1 MISIAYGGRVL
12 HDVEIRHLQALDAV
26 AREGSFGR
34 AAERLG
40 FTQSAISQQIAGL
53 ERAVGE
59 RVFDRRGG
67 SRPVELTPAGE
78 VLLSH
83 AEAVL
88 AQMRAAGDALRSL
101 RAGEVG
107 RLVVGAYQSVAV
119 KVLPGVIGRLRVERP
134 GLTIRCVE
142 GDDNDELVA
151 KLMDNE
157 LDLSFLVG
165 PTHHEAIEAVELC
178 VDPFVLV
185 SPAGGDDRS
194 VVPVSDLHGVPM
206 IGQQPSSCQ
215 SLMDDAFRR
224 CGFEPDYVFRTND
237 NSAVQAMVR
246 AGMGRAVLPYLAVDA
261 NDPGVTIAE
270 LDPPFAPRVLFLARR
285 RGRTLSPGADR
296 FTELALEVCAALRR
310 FEPVHASLVDA

>member
-1 MISIAYGGRVL
+1 MMLPVL

-67 SRPVELTPAGE
+67 SRPVELTPVGE
-78 VLLSH
+78 VLLQH

-88 AQMRAAGDALRSL
+88 AQMREASDALRSL
-101 RAGEVG
+101 RAGEIG

-119 KVLPGVIGRLRVERP
+119 KVLPGVIGRLRLERP
-134 GLTIRCVE
+134 GLTIRCFE
-142 GDDNDELVA
+142 SDDNEELVA
-151 KLMDNE
+151 KLIDNE

-165 PTHHEAIEAVELC
+165 PTDHDAIEAVELC
-178 VDPFVLV
+178 VDPFVLL
-185 SPAGGDDRS
+185 SPASDERS
-194 VVPVSDLHGVPM
+194 VVPVSDLEGVPM
-206 IGQQPSSCQ
+206 IGQHPSSCQ
-215 SLMDDAFRR
+215 TLMDDAFRR
-224 CGFEPDYVFRTND
+224 SGFEPDYVFRTND

-246 AGMGRAVLPYLAVDA
+246 AGMGRAVLPYLAVEP

-296 FTELALEVCAALRR
+296 FTELAVDVCAALRR
-310 FEPVHASLVDA
+310 FEPVNA

>member
-1 MISIAYGGRVL
+1 MLMMLPVL

-67 SRPVELTPAGE
+67 SRPVELTPVGE
-78 VLLSH
+78 VLLQH

-88 AQMRAAGDALRSL
+88 AQMREASDALRSL
-101 RAGEVG
+101 RAGEIG

-119 KVLPGVIGRLRVERP
+119 KVLPGVIGRLRLERP
-134 GLTIRCVE
+134 GLTIRCFE
-142 GDDNDELVA
+142 SDDNEELVA
-151 KLMDNE
+151 KLIDNE

-165 PTHHEAIEAVELC
+165 PTDHDAIEAVELC
-178 VDPFVLV
+178 VDPFVLL
-185 SPAGGDDRS
+185 SPASDERS
-194 VVPVSDLHGVPM
+194 VVPVSDLEGVPM
-206 IGQQPSSCQ
+206 IGQHPSSCQ
-215 SLMDDAFRR
+215 TLMDDAFRR
-224 CGFEPDYVFRTND
+224 SGFEPDYVFRTND

-246 AGMGRAVLPYLAVDA
+246 AGMGRAVLPYLAVEP

-296 FTELALEVCAALRR
+296 FTELAVDVCAALRR
-310 FEPVHASLVDA
+310 FEPVNA